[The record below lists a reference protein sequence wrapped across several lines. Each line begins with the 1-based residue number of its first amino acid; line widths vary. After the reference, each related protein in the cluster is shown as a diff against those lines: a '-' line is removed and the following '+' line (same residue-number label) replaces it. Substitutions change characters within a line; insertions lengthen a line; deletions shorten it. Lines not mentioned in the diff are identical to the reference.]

1 MVTGIADPKPLVE
14 FLKEKALVFEHL
26 SFPDHHIFKPSE
38 IDQIQKLRAK
48 GIVLTTEKD
57 YTRLSPLMNESE
69 LYYLPITMA
78 FVNSEDQIIFD
89 ETIQKTINQF

>member
-1 MVTGIADPKPLVE
+1 
-14 FLKEKALVFEHL
+14 
-26 SFPDHHIFKPSE
+26 
-38 IDQIQKLRAK
+38 
-48 GIVLTTEKD
+48 
-57 YTRLSPLMNESE
+57 MNESE